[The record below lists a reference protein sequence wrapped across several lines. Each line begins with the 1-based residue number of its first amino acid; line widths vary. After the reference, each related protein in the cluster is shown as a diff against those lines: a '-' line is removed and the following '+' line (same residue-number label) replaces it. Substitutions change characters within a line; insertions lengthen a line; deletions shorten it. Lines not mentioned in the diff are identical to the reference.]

1 MEAKYIK
8 KLWKLK
14 DYEKVK
20 GDLFIRVLN
29 IKRNRAILDGGI
41 YVIQDD
47 FALVVCHW
55 MKQRMSGSAL
65 QFRQAFWMN
74 GEKQKRKY

>member
-29 IKRNRAILDGGI
+29 IKRNRDILDEE
-41 YVIQDD
+41 
-47 FALVVCHW
+47 FTLS
-55 MKQRMSGSAL
+55 RMIL
-65 QFRQAFWMN
+65 L
-74 GEKQKRKY
+74 